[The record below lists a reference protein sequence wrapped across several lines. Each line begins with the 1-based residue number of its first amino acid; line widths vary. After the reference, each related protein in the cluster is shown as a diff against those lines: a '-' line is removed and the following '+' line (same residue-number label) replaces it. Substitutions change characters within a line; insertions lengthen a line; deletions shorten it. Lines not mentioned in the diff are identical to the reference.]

1 MALAYLQ
8 NLKLR
13 NLAPATIARRLA
25 ALRSLVKVA
34 RLIGRITWSIDVES
48 PKVTPYRNTAGPG
61 QEGWREI
68 HDEAKRRAKV
78 PRLEIEGKRNLAL
91 LRLLHDRVLRRGEA
105 VALDLAD
112 VNLSAEPYGSIDI
125 VGKGKGE
132 PESIT
137 LNKRTRDA
145 LKDWISVRG
154 PGPGP
159 LFIRLD
165 RAAGDGLE
173 RLSGDA
179 VNRMVRKT
187 SWWVGQERETRARPA
202 PRGHHPGPRQDR
214 RQRPDRQEVLPSCQD
229 RYVAALRR

>member
-1 MALAYLQ
+1 MSGRNPRTLRAYRFDLDDFARFAKAPSLAAAVEALLTGGHGLANRVALAYLQ

-91 LRLLHDRVLRRGEA
+91 LACSTIGSCAAARRWPWTWPTSTECRALRIDRHRRQGQ
-105 VALDLAD
+105 
-112 VNLSAEPYGSIDI
+112 
-125 VGKGKGE
+125 GE

-154 PGPGP
+154 PGPEP
-159 LFIRLD
+159 LLIRLD
-165 RAAGDGLE
+165 RAAG
-173 RLSGDA
+173 R
-179 VNRMVRKT
+179 
-187 SWWVGQERETRARPA
+187 
-202 PRGHHPGPRQDR
+202 
-214 RQRPDRQEVLPSCQD
+214 
-229 RYVAALRR
+229 